1 MGDLPQYIN
10 RDYMGLYKAC
20 TGLRAKHPQYW
31 RIRWKRTW
39 NMNRELGLYMVFCRD
54 PYLEECKQD
63 VTMGPSS
70 SLAHGVLV

>member
-1 MGDLPQYIN
+1 ME
-10 RDYMGLYKAC
+10 K
-20 TGLRAKHPQYW
+20 
-31 RIRWKRTW
+31 
-39 NMNRELGLYMVFCRD
+39 NMEHELGIGIIHGVCRD